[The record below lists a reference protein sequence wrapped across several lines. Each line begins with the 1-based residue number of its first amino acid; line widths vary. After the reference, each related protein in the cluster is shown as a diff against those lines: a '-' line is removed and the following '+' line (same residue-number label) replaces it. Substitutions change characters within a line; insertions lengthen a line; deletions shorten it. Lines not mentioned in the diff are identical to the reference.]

1 MSAAQVVQTLVSTPI
16 PLHLHRGTTSLGWP
30 SRLSEIDRAGCSM
43 GQYRKNTLIYA
54 QGEVADAVFVIV
66 EGWIKVSVVS
76 PQGKQ
81 AVVAVMGAGDIIGE
95 CCLIDQPYRTCSAT
109 AVDKATLFRMQKQDL
124 RQILQHDASFA
135 ESFFRHLLGQKERM
149 ERALVNQLFNS
160 SEKRLASILLGLTPP
175 GSDRIPR
182 MNQETLAAM
191 VGTTRSRISFFMN
204 KLKRDGLIRY
214 ESGIWLDQKRLS
226 ALVEEY

>member
-1 MSAAQVVQTLVSTPI
+1 MSAAHVIQTVVSTPI
-16 PLHLHRGTTSLGWP
+16 PLNIHRETPSLGWLP
-30 SRLSEIDRAGCSM
+30 RLHALDRAGCSM

-54 QGEVADAVFVIV
+54 QGEVADAAFIVID
-66 EGWIKVSVVS
+66 GLIKVSAVS

-81 AVVAVMGAGDIIGE
+81 AVVAVMGADDIIGE

-109 AVDKATLFRMQKQDL
+109 AVDKATLFRVQKQDL
-124 RQILQHDASFA
+124 RQILQQDVSFA
-135 ESFFRHLLGQKERM
+135 ETFYRHLLWQKGRM

-175 GSDRIPR
+175 GCDRIPR

-214 ESGIWLDQKRLS
+214 ENGIWLDQKRLGQM
-226 ALVEEY
+226 VEEY